1 MRLHIKLL
9 INNLYKL
16 AGIAPQRKNC
26 SVNKRKGHSFISKLY
41 GNDRFKNAK
50 LTSDNQ
56 SEKGYIGGNKRV
68 IDRNIMQPKISGVI
82 LAGGRATRMGGNDKG
97 LILLN
102 GLPLYQHIANKLHPQ
117 VDELILNANQ
127 NLEIY
132 HQSRYQVVT
141 DLTPDSS
148 GPLAGMLATLKSASH
163 DWVVFV
169 PCDVPDFP
177 ADLVARLW
185 QGKQHA
191 LAAYAD
197 DGNRPHPTLALLHR
211 SLSSQLGNYLANG
224 DRKLMLFMYKIGAI
238 AVQFADNPAAF
249 TNLNT
254 PEEYQNWEH
263 IQEIKKMSTKPP
275 LPLLGITAYSGTG
288 KTTLLK
294 KVIPLLR
301 QQQIRVGLIKHT
313 HHDMDVDKP
322 GKDSYELRKA
332 GAEQTLVANQQR
344 WALMTEISD
353 SQALDLSYLAN
364 RFDSDSLDLILVEG
378 FKDEPINKIA
388 LYRRIVNRPLSDLLD
403 QHVIAVASDEKLE
416 TTLPQL
422 NINQPEQVAD
432 FIVKWLNI
440 ER

>member
-1 MRLHIKLL
+1 M
-9 INNLYKL
+9 
-16 AGIAPQRKNC
+16 
-26 SVNKRKGHSFISKLY
+26 
-41 GNDRFKNAK
+41 
-50 LTSDNQ
+50 
-56 SEKGYIGGNKRV
+56 
-68 IDRNIMQPKISGVI
+68 
-82 LAGGRATRMGGNDKG
+82 
-97 LILLN
+97 
-102 GLPLYQHIANKLHPQ
+102 
-117 VDELILNANQ
+117 
-127 NLEIY
+127 
-132 HQSRYQVVT
+132 
-141 DLTPDSS
+141 
-148 GPLAGMLATLKSASH
+148 SA
-163 DWVVFV
+163 
-169 PCDVPDFP
+169 
-177 ADLVARLW
+177 
-185 QGKQHA
+185 
-191 LAAYAD
+191 
-197 DGNRPHPTLALLHR
+197 
-211 SLSSQLGNYLANG
+211 
-224 DRKLMLFMYKIGAI
+224 
-238 AVQFADNPAAF
+238 
-249 TNLNT
+249 
-254 PEEYQNWEH
+254 
-263 IQEIKKMSTKPP
+263 KPP

-353 SQALDLSYLAN
+353 SRALDLSYLAN

-388 LYRRIVNRPLSDLLD
+388 LYRRIINRPLNDLLD